1 MDKTLFL
8 KKTKMAGLTKYQGS
22 FETYLK
28 QTVSVGSPAGLYLPI
43 QYLLELGGKRLR
55 PVLVLM
61 AAEAFGNQKKEALPA
76 ALAIEIFHNFTLMH
90 DDIMDEAPLRRGA
103 ATVHQ
108 KWNLNTAILS
118 GDAMMIQAYQA
129 LESYKAPLF
138 GKLTRLL
145 SKTAIEVCEGQQ
157 YDLDFESEQEVSQE
171 QYLEMIRLKTAVL
184 VGCALKMGA
193 WIGGAQDH
201 QAQLIFDFGELL
213 GTAFQI
219 QDDYLDA
226 FGDPASFGKQ
236 LGGDI
241 IENKKT
247 ILYHQAMSKGSQEEQ
262 RNLKK
267 WFTSQTDP
275 AEAAQKIKAV
285 KTLFETTGAR
295 EASRNLVGHYT
306 QIAFEKLESLTISE
320 QGKTLFKAFGTHL
333 MERKF

>member
-1 MDKTLFL
+1 
-8 KKTKMAGLTKYQGS
+8 
-22 FETYLK
+22 
-28 QTVSVGSPAGLYLPI
+28 
-43 QYLLELGGKRLR
+43 
-55 PVLVLM
+55 M
-61 AAEAFGNQKKEALPA
+61 AAEDFGSQKKEALPA
-76 ALAIEIFHNFTLMH
+76 ALAVEIFHNFTLMH

-103 ATVHQ
+103 DTVHQ

-129 LESYKAPLF
+129 LESYEAPLF

-193 WIGGAQDH
+193 WIGGAQDD
-201 QAQLIFDFGELL
+201 QAQLLYDFGELL

-226 FGDPASFGKQ
+226 FGDPKVVGKQ
-236 LGGDI
+236 VGGDI

-247 ILYHQAMSKGSQEEQ
+247 ILFHLAMQKGTAEEQ
-262 RNLKK
+262 QALRQWFLPLKEK
-267 WFTSQTDP
+267 VSED
-275 AEAAQKIKAV
+275 EKIKAV
-285 KTLFETTGAR
+285 KAIFTQTGAL
-295 EASRNLVGHYT
+295 SSTLQLVEEYT
-306 QIAFEKLESLTISE
+306 
-320 QGKTLFKAFGTHL
+320 
-333 MERKF
+333 